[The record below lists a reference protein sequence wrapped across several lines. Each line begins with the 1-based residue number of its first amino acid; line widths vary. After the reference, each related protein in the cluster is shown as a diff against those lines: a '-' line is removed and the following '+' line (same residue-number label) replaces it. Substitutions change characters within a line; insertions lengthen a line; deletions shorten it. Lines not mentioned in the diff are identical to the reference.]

1 MDHQPNREKPL
12 RKVSD
17 TCHHVYERQTTLRH
31 ASRRSTITSTRKSH
45 VEAPSCVEKDQWKTN
60 IVVFTESQDSTGPPL
75 REKKPPFSI
84 DPRELRS
91 SYMNEQSSLLIEI
104 SLKMRR
110 SRYRERKA
118 SENYIES
125 RWNKERTKAT
135 VKRNWEKPGEE
146 LAKRYNGNTSFRRR

>member
-45 VEAPSCVEKDQWKTN
+45 IKAPPCAEKDQWKTN
-60 IVVFTESQDSTGPPL
+60 IAVFTEGQDSTGPPF
-75 REKKPPFSI
+75 REKKSLFSI
-84 DPRELRS
+84 DPRKLRS
-91 SYMNEQSSLLIEI
+91 SCMNEQLSLLVEI

-110 SRYRERKA
+110 PRYRERKS

-125 RWNKERTKAT
+125 RWNKKRTKAT

-146 LAKRYNGNTSFRRR
+146 LAQRYNRNTSFRRQ